1 MNREKIIKL
10 ALNVDATEH
19 KTESGNDHTRI
30 NHFFEFSIDELE
42 RFAAAIESEAYQLGV
57 KETLALCNKQI
68 DHLKIG
74 HDRYETARLMNP
86 RMWSV
91 AWEINVNTGK
101 PFDEIIDNMRPF
113 FIGDK

>member
-1 MNREKIIKL
+1 MKDI
-10 ALNVDATEH
+10 
-19 KTESGNDHTRI
+19 
-30 NHFFEFSIDELE
+30 LE
-42 RFAAAIESEAYQLGV
+42 RLSLSSQNESSEELVCRCFDAAEEISRLRVEIERLR
-57 KETLALCNKQI
+57 
-68 DHLKIG
+68 IG

-113 FIGDK
+113 FMGDK

>member
-1 MNREKIIKL
+1 MTPKEYAGWLADKIPAYGDFGKEA
-10 ALNVDATEH
+10 ALVLIRQANE
-19 KTESGNDHTRI
+19 I
-30 NHFFEFSIDELE
+30 E
-42 RFAAAIESEAYQLGV
+42 RLR
-57 KETLALCNKQI
+57 
-68 DHLKIG
+68 IG

-113 FIGDK
+113 FMGDK

>member
-1 MNREKIIKL
+1 MNREMIIKL
-10 ALNVDATEH
+10 AEEVGFTFYDPDTSPNV
-19 KTESGNDHTRI
+19 SR
-30 NHFFEFSIDELE
+30 LE
-42 RFAAAIESEAYQLGV
+42 RFAAAVESESYQLGV
-57 KETLALCNKQI
+57 KETLAVCNKQI
-68 DHLKIG
+68 ERLKIG

-113 FIGDK
+113 FMGDK